1 MTQYG
6 WYDPEDNEGHVGPFD
21 SKEEAIEDAK
31 HNVEFYDD
39 DNKAVIHIGEIEW
52 LEPHC
57 FLPTTDSILND
68 IEDCMHGEVF
78 FDDDPLDFKIGN
90 DEADEELQNF
100 LEEWAKKHLESMI
113 FRIIG
118 PIEKVTIEKDKGP
131 VE

>member
-1 MTQYG
+1 M
-6 WYDPEDNEGHVGPFD
+6 
-21 SKEEAIEDAK
+21 EELFVYAK
-31 HNVEFYDD
+31 HNVDFYDD
-39 DNKAVIHIGEIEW
+39 NKVVIHIGEIEW

-78 FDDDPLDFKIGN
+78 FDDDPLDFKVGN

-113 FRIIG
+113 FRIIE
-118 PIEKVTIEKDKGP
+118 PIEKVTIEKDKGS